1 MTGNL
6 TVWLCRRHHLRS
18 YIAKSFIPIFT
29 LEVGHHSPLC
39 HLYGAP
45 KERISN
51 HTQWKRSPP
60 LSSLRS
66 SEGAH
71 QQPHSME
78 AQPSPLSSR
87 PELRRSVVERS
98 AVQRSFPGNVFRQ
111 SVRGF
116 PTSRCRQRPRVRL
129 SLKRAAC
136 RLSNPRVYT
145 GNPGKRSGGTCGSAV
160 LYWKC
165 FQPSMPDTNPS
176 RTTVPPQEPAIA
188 LRECYDV

>member
-1 MTGNL
+1 LALQTSPPPQLHRKIFHPNL
-6 TVWLCRRHHLRS
+6 HPRS
-18 YIAKSFIPIFT
+18 
-29 LEVGHHSPLC
+29 GSPLSP
-39 HLYGAP
+39 L
-45 KERISN
+45 SS
-51 HTQWKRSPP
+51 RSELRRSVSATTLNGSAAPP

-136 RLSNPRVYT
+136 RPSNPRVYT

-188 LRECYDV
+188 LRGCYDV

>member
-1 MTGNL
+1 MGS
-6 TVWLCRRHHLRS
+6 VR
-18 YIAKSFIPIFT
+18 
-29 LEVGHHSPLC
+29 
-39 HLYGAP
+39 
-45 KERISN
+45 
-51 HTQWKRSPP
+51 
-60 LSSLRS
+60 
-66 SEGAH
+66 
-71 QQPHSME
+71 QPHSME
-78 AQPSPLSSR
+78 APPSPLSSRPELRRSGVERSAVQRSFPGNVVRPERSAVERSAAWQPLSLAAPLFPLSSR

>member
-1 MTGNL
+1 MTFYCAIRVALRTSYFPFQRLSLPAVDNCSPGPQQDRPSAR
-6 TVWLCRRHHLRS
+6 TKRRDDN
-18 YIAKSFIPIFT
+18 SFVF
-29 LEVGHHSPLC
+29 
-39 HLYGAP
+39 A
-45 KERISN
+45 R
-51 HTQWKRSPP
+51 
-60 LSSLRS
+60 LSARLSVR
-66 SEGAH
+66 
-71 QQPHSME
+71 QPHSME
-78 AQPSPLSSR
+78 APPSPLSSR